1 MLFFFA
7 RFAGYNRFKRFRISI
22 SQHFM
27 NTSTEK
33 TTLSMDKESLS
44 QEPFSQESLSE
55 TNGTASYTSAE
66 TESVPETPL
75 QMDETK
81 REMLQAFGEA
91 YRGFGLSKQMGHI
104 VALLL
109 YSPQPLSLDEI
120 TEQLGMSKGPIS
132 QVTRRLNERNIIRK
146 VWNPGSRKDYYEIQQ
161 EVFANAFRN
170 FANLIHHNTEIAQD
184 LSQKVSN
191 AENNVV
197 PDKDLLLKRLKEM
210 ETFYTLMEKH
220 FSNFLEEWAT
230 TRPSLYAAPTENINK
245 ENIKKENVSE
255 NEMLGNRIIVNS
267 YPSPSV

>member
-1 MLFFFA
+1 M
-7 RFAGYNRFKRFRISI
+7 
-22 SQHFM
+22 
-27 NTSTEK
+27 EK
-33 TTLSMDKESLS
+33 
-44 QEPFSQESLSE
+44 EPRLEA
-55 TNGTASYTSAE
+55 NGTVNNSSAE
-66 TESVPETPL
+66 SDAAPVSSPETPL

-170 FANLIHHNTEIAQD
+170 FAHLIHHNTEIAQD
-184 LSQKVSN
+184 LSKKVTD
-191 AENNVV
+191 AEINVV

-220 FSNFLEEWAT
+220 FSNFLEEWAVA
-230 TRPSLYAAPTENINK
+230 RPALYAAPQETPSEQNT
-245 ENIKKENVSE
+245 SE
-255 NEMLGNRIIVNS
+255 NDWLGHRIIVNS
-267 YPSPSV
+267 

>member
-1 MLFFFA
+1 
-7 RFAGYNRFKRFRISI
+7 
-22 SQHFM
+22 M

-33 TTLSMDKESLS
+33 TTVSMDKESLPR
-44 QEPFSQESLSE
+44 EPFSQESLSE
-55 TNGTASYTSAE
+55 INGTASYTSAE
-66 TESVPETPL
+66 TESAPETPL
-75 QMDETK
+75 KMDETK

-170 FANLIHHNTEIAQD
+170 FAHLIHHNTEIAQD

-197 PDKDLLLKRLKEM
+197 PDKELLLKRLKEM
-210 ETFYTLMEKH
+210 EMFYTLMEKH
-220 FSNFLEEWAT
+220 FSNFLEEWT
-230 TRPSLYAAPTENINK
+230 ITRPSLYAVAPEAPS
-245 ENIKKENVSE
+245 EQNVSE
-255 NEMLGNRIIVNS
+255 NELLGNRILINS
-267 YPSPSV
+267 YPSSNV

>member
-7 RFAGYNRFKRFRISI
+7 RFAVYNRFKRFRISI

-33 TTLSMDKESLS
+33 TTVSMDKESLPR
-44 QEPFSQESLSE
+44 EPFSQESLSE

-66 TESVPETPL
+66 TESAPETPL

-170 FANLIHHNTEIAQD
+170 FAHLIHHNTEIAQD

-220 FSNFLEEWAT
+220 FSNFLEEWT
-230 TRPSLYAAPTENINK
+230 NTRPSLYAIAPEAPS
-245 ENIKKENVSE
+245 EQNVSE
-255 NEMLGNRIIVNS
+255 NELLGNRILINS
-267 YPSPSV
+267 YPSSNV

>member
-1 MLFFFA
+1 MNVA
-7 RFAGYNRFKRFRISI
+7 TE
-22 SQHFM
+22 
-27 NTSTEK
+27 NTSTIPMEK
-33 TTLSMDKESLS
+33 
-44 QEPFSQESLSE
+44 EPRLEA
-55 TNGTASYTSAE
+55 NGTVSNSSPESDSTSV
-66 TESVPETPL
+66 SSPETPL

-109 YSPQPLSLDEI
+109 YSSQPLSLDEI

-170 FANLIHHNTEIAQD
+170 FSHLIHHNTEIAQD
-184 LSQKVSN
+184 LSQKVQG
-191 AENNVV
+191 AEVNVV

-210 ETFYTLMEKH
+210 ETFYMLMEKH
-220 FSNFLEEWAT
+220 FGNFLEEWAV
-230 TRPSLYAAPTENINK
+230 TRPALYATPQETPNAQDT
-245 ENIKKENVSE
+245 SE
-255 NEMLGNRIIVNS
+255 NDWLGHRIIVNS
-267 YPSPSV
+267 

>member
-1 MLFFFA
+1 MNVA
-7 RFAGYNRFKRFRISI
+7 TE
-22 SQHFM
+22 
-27 NTSTEK
+27 NTSTIPMEK
-33 TTLSMDKESLS
+33 
-44 QEPFSQESLSE
+44 EPRLEA
-55 TNGTASYTSAE
+55 NGTVNNSSAE
-66 TESVPETPL
+66 SDAAPVSSPETPL

-109 YSPQPLSLDEI
+109 YSQQPLSLDEI

-170 FANLIHHNTEIAQD
+170 FAHLIHHNTEIAQD
-184 LSQKVSN
+184 LSKKITD
-191 AENNVV
+191 AEINVV

-220 FSNFLEEWAT
+220 FSNFLEEWTVA
-230 TRPSLYAAPTENINK
+230 RPALYAAPQETPSEQNTLENDW
-245 ENIKKENVSE
+245 
-255 NEMLGNRIIVNS
+255 LGHRIVVNS
-267 YPSPSV
+267 

>member
-1 MLFFFA
+1 M
-7 RFAGYNRFKRFRISI
+7 
-22 SQHFM
+22 
-27 NTSTEK
+27 EK
-33 TTLSMDKESLS
+33 
-44 QEPFSQESLSE
+44 EPRLEA
-55 TNGTASYTSAE
+55 NGTVNNSSAE
-66 TESVPETPL
+66 SDAAPISSPETPL

-170 FANLIHHNTEIAQD
+170 FAHLIHHNTEIAQD
-184 LSQKVSN
+184 LSKKVTD
-191 AENNVV
+191 AEINVV

-220 FSNFLEEWAT
+220 FSNFLEEWTVA
-230 TRPSLYAAPTENINK
+230 RPALYAAPQETPSEQNT
-245 ENIKKENVSE
+245 SE
-255 NEMLGNRIIVNS
+255 NDWLGHRIIINS
-267 YPSPSV
+267 

>member
-1 MLFFFA
+1 M
-7 RFAGYNRFKRFRISI
+7 
-22 SQHFM
+22 
-27 NTSTEK
+27 EK
-33 TTLSMDKESLS
+33 
-44 QEPFSQESLSE
+44 EPRLEA
-55 TNGTASYTSAE
+55 NGTVNNSSAE
-66 TESVPETPL
+66 SDAAPVSSPETPL

-170 FANLIHHNTEIAQD
+170 FAHLIHHNTEIAQD
-184 LSQKVSN
+184 LSKKVTD
-191 AENNVV
+191 AEINVV

-220 FSNFLEEWAT
+220 FSNFLEEWAVA
-230 TRPSLYAAPTENINK
+230 RPALYAAPQETPSEQNT
-245 ENIKKENVSE
+245 SE
-255 NEMLGNRIIVNS
+255 NDWLGHRIVVNS
-267 YPSPSV
+267 